1 LRGERGDLRGERGE
15 RGDLLVVA
23 RTLLGCS
30 RAGFMCDMLLLA
42 VRGVNVG
49 DLNGVIVGDLLG
61 FARTCLGV
69 LPLTCPLLLISLS
82 NLWHWLEPAEESVRG
97 VLQPASI
104 PLISRPESAAL
115 CNSRSLCLFT

>member
-30 RAGFMCDMLLLA
+30 RAGFMCNILLLA

-61 FARTCLGV
+61 FARICLGV
-69 LPLTCPLLLISLS
+69 SPVLLISLS